1 MKSLENALS
10 SPLHAPICII
20 PARAGSKRIKGKNIR
35 IFRGK
40 PMIEWSIQAAL
51 NSGLFDRVV
60 VSTDSYEISSI
71 SRNAG
76 AEVPFIRPSSLSDDF
91 TGTRE
96 VIEHA
101 IDQLSLQDAAMLP
114 ICCLYATA
122 PFVLPLDL
130 TQAYELLH
138 NSELSTVVFTAASFS
153 TPIQRALRIDS
164 KGYSFAYDTD
174 AINKRSQDLETFT
187 TTQDNSIGRLSQ
199 GGKEMRIF

>member
-1 MKSLENALS
+1 M
-10 SPLHAPICII
+10 
-20 PARAGSKRIKGKNIR
+20 
-35 IFRGK
+35 
-40 PMIEWSIQAAL
+40 
-51 NSGLFDRVV
+51 
-60 VSTDSYEISSI
+60 STDSYEISSI

-174 AINKRSQDLETFT
+174 AINKRSQDLETFYHDSGQFYWAT
-187 TTQDNSIGRLSQ
+187 VSRWKRNENLLVHGRPYFQPRWRVQDIDTEEDWKRAELMHQ
-199 GGKEMRIF
+199 ILE